1 MKKFKYITEFLVVF
15 LMCVDIIISI
25 SKYGFDLNIL
35 SQTLTL
41 LILASAFYENYDK
54 DKLIKNLQKTENI
67 GHFTV

>member
-41 LILASAFYENYDK
+41 LILVSAFYENYDK